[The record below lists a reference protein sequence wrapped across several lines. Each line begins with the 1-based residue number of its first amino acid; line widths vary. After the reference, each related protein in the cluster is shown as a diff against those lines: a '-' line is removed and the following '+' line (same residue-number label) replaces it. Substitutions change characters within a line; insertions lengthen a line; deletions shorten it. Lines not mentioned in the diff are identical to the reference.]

1 MRMHVHT
8 PCAHLR
14 APHTEKSLV
23 KNCGA
28 VIFRNDLQF
37 HLRCTL
43 RDADPLTLSNKSV
56 RGSHTIHTLVS
67 GLQLE
72 EYGYRCIFFGCA
84 NLSRHH
90 FSNRQQQ
97 VQGVAQE
104 EEPMGQRESG
114 VADHGVSHPHP
125 TAQPCAHLH
134 CGCSGPGG
142 GQQHTVGAGSH
153 SQTLCAVWVQFTG
166 LHGFFRRE
174 CILD

>member
-1 MRMHVHT
+1 MQTHVHT
-8 PCAHLR
+8 PCAHLH
-14 APHTEKSLV
+14 APHTEKSHV

-28 VIFRNDLQF
+28 VIFWNDLQF

-43 RDADPLTLSNKSV
+43 HDADPLTLSNKSV
-56 RGSHTIHTLVS
+56 RGSHTSHTLVS

-72 EYGYRCIFFGCA
+72 EHGYGCIVCCA

-114 VADHGVSHPHP
+114 AAAHGVPHPHP
-125 TAQPCAHLH
+125 TAHPCAHPH
-134 CGCSGPGG
+134 RGCSGPGG
-142 GQQHTVGAGSH
+142 GQQHAAGAGSP
-153 SQTLCAVWVQFTG
+153 SQTLCAMWVQFTG
-166 LHGFFRRE
+166 LHGFFRRG
-174 CILD
+174 CMLD